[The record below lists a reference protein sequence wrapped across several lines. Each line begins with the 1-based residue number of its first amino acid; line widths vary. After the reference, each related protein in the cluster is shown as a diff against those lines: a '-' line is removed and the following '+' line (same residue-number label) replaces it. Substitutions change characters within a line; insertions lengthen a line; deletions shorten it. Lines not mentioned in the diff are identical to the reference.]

1 MSAASTPAIVVENLT
16 RRFGKFV
23 AVDNVS
29 FRVEKGEILGFLG
42 ANGAGKTTI
51 IRMLCGLLSPTSG
64 KATVGGFDVAR
75 EPEKVKASIG
85 YMSQR
90 FSLYDDLTVSENL
103 SFFGGVY
110 GLTREQMVPRM
121 KWALG
126 LAGLVGRETS
136 LTAELAGGW
145 RQRLALACAILHE
158 PGIVFLDEPTGGVDP
173 ISRRSFWDLINE
185 LAGAGTTVFVTT
197 HYLDEAEYCNRVMLI
212 HNGRLI
218 AGGAPSELKARV
230 ISSPMLEVECDRVI
244 DGLEILRRQPGV
256 KDVSVFGN
264 SLHVVVPDA
273 AEGERAVRKALG
285 AEGIGVRHMA
295 QVLPALQD
303 VFISLVEPRS
313 RGQGMGGGDRGAGVG
328 EQWRSPIVEC
338 RLQTTDCR

>member
-1 MSAASTPAIVVENLT
+1 MSVSPTPAIIVENLT

-29 FRVEKGEILGFLG
+29 FRVDKGEILGFLG

-51 IRMLCGLLSPTSG
+51 IRMLCGLLRPTSG
-64 KATVGGFDVAR
+64 RALVGGFDVGR
-75 EPEKVKASIG
+75 EPERVKAAIG

-90 FSLYDDLTVSENL
+90 FSLYDDLTVAENL

-110 GLTREQMVPRM
+110 GLTREQMVPRLR
-121 KWALG
+121 WALG
-126 LAGLVGRETS
+126 LAGLVGHESS

-158 PGIVFLDEPTGGVDP
+158 PGILFLDEPTGGVDP

-185 LAGAGTTVFVTT
+185 LAAAGTTVFVTT

-218 AGGAPSELKARV
+218 AGGAPSELKAQV
-230 ISSPMLEVECDRVI
+230 IRHPMLEVECDRVI
-244 DGLEILRRQPGV
+244 DGLETLRRQSGV

-273 AEGERAVRKALG
+273 DEGQRLIREALG
-285 AEGIGVRHMA
+285 AQGNEIRHMV

-303 VFISLVEPRS
+303 VFISLVEPKNG
-313 RGQGMGGGDRGAGVG
+313 GQGAVG
-328 EQWRSPIVEC
+328 SEA
-338 RLQTTDCR
+338 